1 MCVAVYSIDK
11 STLLGRTLMHSP
23 VGELELSAS
32 VDGIVS
38 VLLVKKNNT
47 ESELLDVAEDIGT
60 LAQESIRKHLDQA
73 QKELDKYF
81 CGELTSFT
89 VALDLRGTDFQK
101 QVWQEL
107 QQIGYGKSCSY
118 QDIASNISR
127 PKAVRAVGAA
137 NGANPV
143 AMIVPCHRVIGKN
156 GKLTGYA
163 YGVEMK
169 QYLLDLEQGNRRAA
183 V

>member
-38 VLLVKKNNT
+38 VLLVKKNKA
-47 ESELLDVAEDIGT
+47 ESELLDVTEDIGT

-73 QKELDKYF
+73 QKELDEYF
-81 CGELTSFT
+81 RGELTHFN
-89 VALDLRGTDFQK
+89 VALDLSGTDFQQ
-101 QVWQEL
+101 QVWRAL
-107 QQIGYGKSCSY
+107 QRIEYGESCSY
-118 QDIASNISR
+118 QDIAEGISR

-143 AMIVPCHRVIGKN
+143 AIIVPCHRVIGKN

-169 QYLLDLEQGNRRAA
+169 QYLLDLEQGNGRSGL
-183 V
+183 